1 MSFIEFFLANPE
13 DFDEEE
19 ASNLALHVRLER
31 ARHHRTDKKLTFLI
45 WIVSLF
51 FISFLVDVPHAAHAI
66 LALVLK

>member
-1 MSFIEFFLANPE
+1 MSLIEFFIADPN

-45 WIVSLF
+45 WIASLF
-51 FISFLVDVPHAAHAI
+51 FVSFLVDAPGAANAI
-66 LALVLK
+66 LELVLQ

>member
-1 MSFIEFFLANPE
+1 MSLIEFFIADSD
-13 DFDEEE
+13 DFDADE

-45 WIVSLF
+45 WIASLF
-51 FISFLVDVPHAAHAI
+51 FISFLVDAPGAAHAI

>member
-1 MSFIEFFLANPE
+1 MSLIEFFIADPD

-19 ASNLALHVRLER
+19 AGNLALHVRLER

-51 FISFLVDVPHAAHAI
+51 FVSFLVDAPSAAHAI

>member
-1 MSFIEFFLANPE
+1 MSFIEFFLADAD

-31 ARHHRTDKKLTFLI
+31 ARHDRADKKLTFLV

-51 FISFLVDVPHAAHAI
+51 FVSYLVDAPHAAHAM
-66 LALVLK
+66 LALVFK

>member
-1 MSFIEFFLANPE
+1 MSLIEFFIADTE

-19 ASNLALHVRLER
+19 ADNLALHVRLER

-45 WIVSLF
+45 WIASLF
-51 FISFLVDVPHAAHAI
+51 FVSFLVDAPSAAHAI

>member
-1 MSFIEFFLANPE
+1 MAFIEFFHAGSD

-19 ASNLALHVRLER
+19 ISNLALHVRLER
-31 ARHHRTDKKLTFLI
+31 TRHHRTDKKLTFLI

-51 FISFLVDVPHAAHAI
+51 FVSFLADAPNAAHAI

>member
-1 MSFIEFFLANPE
+1 MSLIELFVADTE

-19 ASNLALHVRLER
+19 ANNLALHVRLER

-45 WIVSLF
+45 WIASLF
-51 FISFLVDVPHAAHAI
+51 FISFLVDAPSAAHTI

>member
-1 MSFIEFFLANPE
+1 MSLIELFIADTE

-19 ASNLALHVRLER
+19 ANNLALHVRLER

-45 WIVSLF
+45 WIASLF
-51 FISFLVDVPHAAHAI
+51 FVSFLVDAPSAAHAV

>member
-1 MSFIEFFLANPE
+1 MSLIEFFLTDSN
-13 DFDEEE
+13 DFDEAE

-31 ARHHRTDKKLTFLI
+31 GRHHRADKKLTFLI

-51 FISFLVDVPHAAHAI
+51 FLSFLVDAPHAAHAI

>member
-1 MSFIEFFLANPE
+1 MSLIEFFIADPN

-51 FISFLVDVPHAAHAI
+51 FISFLVDAPGAAHAI
-66 LALVLK
+66 LELVLQ